1 MTARL
6 VVCLLA
12 LAASTTVQADEQ
24 LTNNRHKDSA
34 PVISPDGTTLLF
46 LSEQINCDISRLDLS
61 TGEISLLTDD
71 PAREDHVRFAPDGS
85 RVAYLVTTGLDTH
98 VVVHPLPDGPPRDL
112 GPGDDLEWS
121 PEGRWLASRDDR
133 GIFLLD
139 PDTGERD
146 EIAAATPGEPGS
158 IHWRRTGEELLYL
171 HEGDIWGVS
180 IHDRVQRKLFSSKVE
195 DERANF
201 RGFAIAP
208 GGEQIVA
215 VLDLSRLS
223 LKSEDEGLLLRADSD
238 ERVRLGP
245 MRSPIWRDSDTL
257 IFSRGGSIHQMSLGG
272 EATHV
277 AGSDNS
283 ADEPALTPD
292 GEWLYFSAR
301 QPERRTSG
309 GLIPP
314 KYSEIYRDRL
324 TD

>member
-1 MTARL
+1 VTARL
-6 VVCLLA
+6 VVCLLV
-12 LAASTTVQADEQ
+12 LAASAAVQADEQ
-24 LTNNRHKDSA
+24 LTNNRHKDA
-34 PVISPDGTTLLF
+34 TPAISPDGTTLLF
-46 LSEQINCDISRLDLS
+46 LSQQINRDISRLDLG

-71 PAREDHVRFAPDGS
+71 PAREDHVRFSPDGS
-85 RVAYLVTTGLDTH
+85 SVAYLVTSGLDRH

-112 GPGDDLEWS
+112 GPGDDLVWS
-121 PEGRWLASRDDR
+121 PDGRWLASRDEG

-146 EIAAATPGEPGS
+146 EIAAASPGEPGS

-171 HEGDIWGVS
+171 HEGDIWEAS
-180 IHDRVQRKLFSSKVE
+180 IQDRAPRKLFSSKVE

-208 GGEQIVA
+208 GGEHILA
-215 VLDLSRLS
+215 VLDFSRLS
-223 LKSEDEGLLLRADSD
+223 LKSEDEGLLLRADSG

-245 MRSPIWRDSDTL
+245 MHSPIWRDDDTL
-257 IFSRGGSIHQMSLGG
+257 IFSRGGSLYQMSPGR

-283 ADEPALTPD
+283 ADEPALTRD
-292 GEWLYFSAR
+292 GEWLYFCAR

-309 GLIPP
+309 GLIRP
-314 KYSEIYRDRL
+314 KYSEIYRVRL